1 MERAPGWRVH
11 HHPLVGSTND
21 EAVALAAAGAPAR
34 TAVVA
39 DAQSAGRGREG
50 RAFLSPPGGLYVS
63 MLVEARP
70 ADLPGPVVAATALA
84 AAEAVEEVSGLH
96 PGIKWPNDLWVRG
109 RKLAGLLLES
119 GPRGT
124 GLVVVGLGLNLDRVP
139 AGLGPGS
146 GVPATSLADELGRAL
161 PTGDLRP
168 ALLGA
173 LLGRVD
179 RHLGALADPPAREAV
194 AEAWRAR
201 LTLRGA
207 RVTWREAGSPRAGVF
222 LDASPTEGLEVLDD
236 AAGRRRLRGELI
248 SDLRPA

>member
-1 MERAPGWRVH
+1 MERASGWRVH

-21 EAVALAAAGAPAR
+21 EAAALAAAGAPAR

-50 RAFLSPPGGLYVS
+50 RSFLSPPGGLYVS
-63 MLVEARP
+63 LLVEARP

-84 AAEAVEEVSGLH
+84 AAEAVEQVSGLS

-119 GPRGT
+119 GPRGP
-124 GLVVVGLGLNLDRVP
+124 GLVVVGLGLNLERVP
-139 AGLGPGS
+139 AGLSPGS
-146 GVPATSLADELGRAL
+146 GAPVTSLADELGRAL
-161 PTGDLRP
+161 PREGLVP
-168 ALLGA
+168 ALLVA

-179 RHLGALADPPAREAV
+179 HHLGALADPRDREAV
-194 AEAWRAR
+194 GEAWRAR
-201 LTLRGA
+201 LALRGA
-207 RVTWREAGSPRAGVF
+207 RVTWREAGIPHAGVF
-222 LDASPTEGLEVLDD
+222 LDASPTEGLEVLDE
-236 AAGRRRLRGELI
+236 AGVRRRLRGELV